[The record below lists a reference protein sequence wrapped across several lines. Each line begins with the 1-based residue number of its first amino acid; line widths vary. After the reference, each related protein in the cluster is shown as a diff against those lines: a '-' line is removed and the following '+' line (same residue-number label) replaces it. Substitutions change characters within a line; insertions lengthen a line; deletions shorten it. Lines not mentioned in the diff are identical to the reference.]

1 MSIDT
6 TLQSFQ
12 TDVIDASMEVPVLVD
27 FWAEWCGPCKALGP
41 VLEKLEKDY
50 GGRFKLVKVDTEKEQ
65 QLAQHFR
72 IRSIP
77 TVYAFVGGQPAD
89 QFQGALPEG
98 KLREFIDRLMPNPAD
113 VELELAMTALDKG
126 DQAAASEH
134 AQKAI
139 ALDPG
144 NANAR
149 LIYAQLLLAG
159 QDPKAAMVQIDALPA
174 AARQDPQVAGLI
186 QQIQAAIEAA
196 RAPVPTALID
206 KVSQAPDDLA
216 ARMELAEYWVSYKE
230 WEKALEQLLEVVQ
243 RDRSWS
249 DDAGRRRMIEVF
261 ELASSQPQLVSQ
273 WRRKLGGALNVR

>member
-216 ARMELAEYWVSYKE
+216 ARMELAEYWVGYKE

-261 ELASSQPQLVSQ
+261 DLASTQPQLVSQ

>member
-261 ELASSQPQLVSQ
+261 DLASTQPQLVSQ

>member
-1 MSIDT
+1 MSTDT

-12 TDVIDASMEVPVLVD
+12 TDVIDASMDVPVLVD

-77 TVYAFVGGQPAD
+77 AVYAFVGGRPVD

-113 VELELAMTALDKG
+113 IELEQAMAALDKG
-126 DQAAASEH
+126 DQAAASDH
-134 AQKAI
+134 ARKAI
-139 ALDPG
+139 ALDPA
-144 NANAR
+144 NVNAR
-149 LIYAQLLLAG
+149 LIHAQLLLAD
-159 QDPKAAMVQIDALPA
+159 QDPKAAMAQVEALPA
-174 AARQDPQVAGLI
+174 AARQDPQVAGLVR
-186 QQIQAAIEAA
+186 QIQAAIDAA
-196 RAPVPTALID
+196 KAPEPTALLD
-206 KVSQAPDDLA
+206 RVAQAPDDLA
-216 ARMELAEYWVSYKE
+216 ARMELAEYWIGYKE
-230 WEKALEQLLEVVQ
+230 WERAFEQLLEVVL
-243 RDRSWS
+243 RDRSYD
-249 DDAGRRRMIEVF
+249 DDAGRRRMVEAF
-261 ELASSQPQLVSQ
+261 DLAASQPQLVSQ

>member
-216 ARMELAEYWVSYKE
+216 ARMELAEYWVGYKE